1 MLKQVVSSCALIGV
15 LLVTGLPTKALAEP
29 NITDP
34 VLAANDLRVKQREL
48 FAQAEFAAR
57 RGRLAEYQL
66 LLDQLQGYPLLPYL
80 QLERLRRTGFL
91 ANEEQVLAFLTEHE
105 GTPLDN
111 QLRRHW
117 LNYLQSKNLQQRYVR
132 DYRVPASIEQQCYY
146 LRYQLALQGMPEQAV
161 YRAVDQLWQTGES
174 LPKACD
180 PLLTTWQQAGQRT
193 TELVWARIKL
203 AAEGGKHSLLPYLGG
218 LLPESMRYLAE
229 HYQRVRRDP
238 AVITRVQFLTGKY
251 PQHEADIVTYAYG
264 RLIWRDPDR
273 ALTSFTRLPKHLVL
287 SAEQQTFI
295 NQRFAVA
302 LTSKNHPKAAA
313 WLAQLE
319 PADHTEQTLQWQ
331 LAEWVR
337 QGDWQALL
345 AFTPKL
351 PQAAADSG
359 GWSYWYARALAETG
373 ASIEAEAALQR
384 VAQQRSYYGFLAAA
398 RLGQPK
404 QLVREQVVYSEQDL
418 QRLRDLPAVQRVYEF
433 LQLRRYVEAR
443 REWLQLTQRSDGR
456 QQELLAVLAD
466 QWGWHDQAIYTLA
479 QIGGFN
485 AVTLRFPLAYFDQH
499 QQFSERA
506 GIDVDWALAITRRE
520 SAFRFDAHSHAGAHG
535 LMQIMPKT
543 AEYLER
549 KLVSQHELQQVPTNI
564 RLGTSYLAELR
575 GRLGNNWV
583 LATAAYNG
591 GIYRVYEWL
600 PAQPIDVDRW
610 IETIPFKETRDY
622 VKNVLA
628 YQQIYRELSGNQDSV
643 FTPLIPMQISKT
655 AGGR

>member
-1 MLKQVVSSCALIGV
+1 MLKQVVFSGTLIVAL
-15 LLVTGLPTKALAEP
+15 LFTGLPTQALAEP
-29 NITDP
+29 AISDP
-34 VLAANDLRVKQREL
+34 VWAADELRVKQREL
-48 FAQAEFAAR
+48 FVQAEFAAR

-66 LLDQLQGYPLLPYL
+66 LLDQLEGYPLVPYL
-80 QLERLRRTGFL
+80 QLERLRKTGFL
-91 ANEEQVLAFLTEHE
+91 ANEDQVLAFLAEHE
-105 GTPLDN
+105 GTPLDG

-132 DYRVPASIEQQCYY
+132 DYRVPASIEQQCHY

-161 YRAVDQLWQTGES
+161 YRAVDQLWQTGDS

-180 PLLTTWQQAGQRT
+180 PLLLTWQQADQRS

-229 HYQRVRRDP
+229 HYHRVRRDP
-238 AVITRVQFLTGKY
+238 AVITRVQYLTGAY
-251 PQHEADIVTYAYG
+251 PQHEADIVAYAYG

-273 ALTSFTRLPKHLVL
+273 ALTSFTRLPKHITF

-302 LTSKNHPKAAA
+302 LTAKNHPKAAT
-313 WLAQLE
+313 WLAQLA
-319 PADHTEQTLQWQ
+319 PTDHTDQTLQWQ

-345 AFTPKL
+345 EFTPKL

-359 GWSYWYARALAETG
+359 GWSYWYARALEETG
-373 ASIEAEAALQR
+373 AVVEAEVALKE
-384 VAQQRSYYGFLAAA
+384 VAKQRSYYGFLAAA

-404 QLVREQVVYSEQDL
+404 QLVREAVLFSDDDL
-418 QRLRDLPAVQRVYEF
+418 QQLRQLPAVQRVYEF
-433 LQLRRYVEAR
+433 LQLSRYVEAR

-456 QQELLAVLAD
+456 RQELLAVLAD

-479 QIGGFN
+479 QIGGYN
-485 AVTLRFPLAYFDQH
+485 AVQLRFPLAYFEQH
-499 QQFSERA
+499 RQYSESA

-549 KLVSQHELQQVPTNI
+549 KLVSQRELQHVPTNI
-564 RLGTSYLAELR
+564 RLGTRYLAELR
-575 GRLGNNWV
+575 GRLGQNWV

-591 GIYRVYEWL
+591 GIYRVYDWL
-600 PAQPIDVDRW
+600 PEQPIDVDRW

-628 YQQIYRELSGNQDSV
+628 YQQIYRELSGNTDSV
-643 FTPLIPMQISKT
+643 FTPLIPMQISKAA
-655 AGGR
+655 AGR

>member
-1 MLKQVVSSCALIGV
+1 MLKQVVFSGTLIAAL
-15 LLVTGLPTKALAEP
+15 LFTGLPMTSQAEP
-29 NITDP
+29 AITDP
-34 VLAANDLRVKQREL
+34 VWAADEERLKQREL

-66 LLDQLQGYPLLPYL
+66 LLEQLDGYPLVPYL

-91 ANEEQVLAFLTEHE
+91 ANEDQVLAFLNAYE
-105 GTPLDN
+105 GTPLDG

-117 LNYLQSKNLQQRYVR
+117 LSYLQSKNLKQRYVR
-132 DYRVPASIEQQCYY
+132 DYRVPASTEQQCYY
-146 LRYQLALQGMPEQAV
+146 LRYQLELKGMPEAAV
-161 YRAVDQLWQTGES
+161 FAAVDQLWQTGES

-180 PLLTTWQQAGQRT
+180 PLLQSWQQAGQRT

-229 HYQRVRRDP
+229 HYHRVRRDP
-238 AVITRVQFLTGKY
+238 AVITRVQYLTGTY
-251 PQHEADIVTYAYG
+251 PQHEAEIVVYG
-264 RLIWRDPDR
+264 YSRLIWRDPDR
-273 ALTSFTRLPKHLVL
+273 ALTSFARVPKHIVL
-287 SAEQQTFI
+287 NAEQQTFI

-302 LTSKNHPKAAA
+302 LTAKNHPKAAT

-337 QGDWQALL
+337 QGDWQTLL
-345 AFTPKL
+345 EFTPKL
-351 PQAAADSG
+351 PAAAADSG
-359 GWSYWYARALAETG
+359 GWSYWYARALGETG
-373 ASIEAEAALQR
+373 ATAAAQTALQQ

-404 QLVREQVVYSEQDL
+404 QLTREPVLYSSDEL
-418 QRLRDLPAVQRVYEF
+418 QQLRELPAVQRVYEF
-433 LQLRRYVEAR
+433 LQLSRYVEAR
-443 REWLQLTQRSDGR
+443 REWLALTQRSDGR
-456 QQELLAVLAD
+456 RQELLAVLAD

-479 QIGGFN
+479 QIGGYN
-485 AVTLRFPLAYFDQH
+485 AVQLRFPLAYFEQH
-499 QQFSERA
+499 QQFADNA

-549 KLVSQHELQQVPTNI
+549 KVVSQRELQQVPTNI
-564 RLGTSYLAELR
+564 RLGTRYLAELR

-591 GIYRVYEWL
+591 GIYRVFDWL
-600 PAQPIDVDRW
+600 PQQPMDVDRW
-610 IETIPFKETRDY
+610 IETIPFKETREY

-628 YQQIYRELSGNQDSV
+628 YQQIYRELSGNTDSV
-643 FTPLIPMQISKT
+643 FTPLIQMQISQQ
-655 AGGR
+655 AVGR

>member
-1 MLKQVVSSCALIGV
+1 MLKQLVCSGALIMA
-15 LLVTGLPTKALAEP
+15 LLVTGLPTNSHAEP
-29 NITDP
+29 RISDP
-34 VLAANDLRVKQREL
+34 IWAADEVRVKQREL

-66 LLDQLQGYPLLPYL
+66 LLDQLDGYPLVPYL

-91 ANEEQVLAFLTEHE
+91 ANEDQVLAFLTEHQ
-105 GTPLDN
+105 GTPLDG

-132 DYRVPASIEQQCYY
+132 DYRLPASIEQQCYY
-146 LRYQLALQGMPEQAV
+146 LRYQLDLKGMPEQAV

-180 PLLTTWQQAGQRT
+180 PLLTQWQQAGQRT

-229 HYQRVRRDP
+229 HYHRVRRDP

-251 PQHEADIVTYAYG
+251 PRHEADIVTYAYS

-273 ALTSFTRLPKHLVL
+273 ALTSFTRIPKHIAL

-319 PADHTEQTLQWQ
+319 VADHTDQTLQWQ

-337 QGDWQALL
+337 QGNWQALL
-345 AFTPKL
+345 DFTPKL
-351 PQAAADSG
+351 PPAAADSG
-359 GWSYWYARALAETG
+359 GWSYWYARALGETG
-373 ASIEAEAALQR
+373 ATAQAQAALQK

-404 QLVREQVVYSEQDL
+404 QLVREPVLYSDADMQ
-418 QRLRDLPAVQRVYEF
+418 QLRQLPAVQRVYEF
-433 LQLRRYVEAR
+433 LQLNRYVEAR
-443 REWLQLTQRSDGR
+443 REWLQLAQRSGGR
-456 QQELLAVLAD
+456 QQELLAVLAN

-479 QIGGFN
+479 QIGGYN
-485 AVTLRFPLAYFDQH
+485 AVELRFPLGYFDQH
-499 QQFSERA
+499 QQFSERFS
-506 GIDVDWALAITRRE
+506 IDVDWALAITRRE

-549 KLVSQHELQQVPTNI
+549 QVVSQHELQQVSTNI
-564 RLGTSYLAELR
+564 RLGTRYLAELR

-591 GIYRVYEWL
+591 GIYRVFDWL
-600 PAQPIDVDRW
+600 PDEGVDVDRW

-628 YQQIYRELSGNQDSV
+628 YQQIYRELSGNTDSV
-643 FTPLIPMQISKT
+643 FTPLIPMQISKQ
-655 AGGR
+655 AVGR

>member
-506 GIDVDWALAITRRE
+506 GIDVDWALAYYVVE
-520 SAFRFDAHSHAGAHG
+520 KVAFSF
-535 LMQIMPKT
+535 
-543 AEYLER
+543 
-549 KLVSQHELQQVPTNI
+549 
-564 RLGTSYLAELR
+564 
-575 GRLGNNWV
+575 
-583 LATAAYNG
+583 
-591 GIYRVYEWL
+591 
-600 PAQPIDVDRW
+600 
-610 IETIPFKETRDY
+610 
-622 VKNVLA
+622 
-628 YQQIYRELSGNQDSV
+628 
-643 FTPLIPMQISKT
+643 
-655 AGGR
+655 

>member
-1 MLKQVVSSCALIGV
+1 MLKQVVFSSTLIAV
-15 LLVTGLPTKALAEP
+15 LLVTGLPSKSQAEP
-29 NITDP
+29 RISDP
-34 VLAANDLRVKQREL
+34 VWAVDEVRVQQREL
-48 FAQAEFAAR
+48 FVQAEYAAR

-66 LLDQLQGYPLLPYL
+66 LLEQLEGYPLVPYL
-80 QLERLRRTGFL
+80 QLERLRKTGFL
-91 ANEEQVLAFLTEHE
+91 ANEDQVLAFLAEHE
-105 GTPLDN
+105 GTPLDG

-117 LNYLQSKNLQQRYVR
+117 LNYLQSKNQQQRYVR
-132 DYRVPASIEQQCYY
+132 DYRVPASIEQQCHY
-146 LRYQLALQGMPEQAV
+146 LRYQLALNGMPAQAI

-180 PLLTTWQQAGQRT
+180 PLLVAWQQADQRS

-229 HYQRVRRDP
+229 HYHRVRRDP
-238 AVITRVQFLTGKY
+238 AVITRVQFLTGAY

-273 ALTSFTRLPKHLVL
+273 ALTSFTRVPKHIVL
-287 SAEQQTFI
+287 SAAQQMFI
-295 NQRFAVA
+295 NQRFAIA
-302 LTSKNHPKAAA
+302 LTAKNHPKAAT
-313 WLAQLE
+313 WLAQLA

-345 AFTPKL
+345 EFTPKL
-351 PQAAADSG
+351 PTAAADSG

-373 ASIEAEAALQR
+373 AIAEAESALQQ

-398 RLGQPK
+398 RLGLPK
-404 QLVREQVVYSEQDL
+404 QLVREPVLFSAEDL
-418 QRLRDLPAVQRVYEF
+418 KQLRNLPAVQRVYEF
-433 LQLRRYVEAR
+433 LQLGRFVEAR

-456 QQELLAVLAD
+456 RQELLAVLAD

-479 QIGGFN
+479 QIGGYN
-485 AVTLRFPLAYFDQH
+485 AVQLRFPLAYFDEH
-499 QQFSERA
+499 QRQSSNA

-549 KLVSQHELQQVPTNI
+549 KFVTQQELQHVGTNI
-564 RLGTSYLAELR
+564 RLGTHYLGELR
-575 GRLGNNWV
+575 GRLGGNWV
-583 LATAAYNG
+583 LATAAYNA
-591 GIYRVYEWL
+591 GIYRVFDWL
-600 PAQPIDVDRW
+600 PQQPIDVDRW
-610 IETIPFKETRDY
+610 IETIPFRETRDY

-628 YQQIYRELSGNQDSV
+628 YQQIYRELSGNTDSV
-643 FTPLIPMQISKT
+643 FTPLIPMQISEQA
-655 AGGR
+655 AGR